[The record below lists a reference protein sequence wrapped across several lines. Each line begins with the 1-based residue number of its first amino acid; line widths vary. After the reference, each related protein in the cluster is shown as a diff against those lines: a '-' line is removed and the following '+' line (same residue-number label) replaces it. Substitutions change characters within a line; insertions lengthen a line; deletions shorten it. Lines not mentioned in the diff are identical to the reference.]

1 MTCRREKKTYPW
13 SIVSQLPPICHPP
26 SFLCHLTPAI
36 CFSHSYHPNRHSYE
50 MVLGKL
56 AVSIFFWQQ
65 QKEIN
70 QGSKPNYTS
79 FNLNLNYITRP
90 QPGFFMVIATSAA
103 RKQSLSE
110 MPHVIMRLLRKLAM
124 TKRYAR
130 NDLPATKLAL
140 RTVIIS
146 V

>member
-1 MTCRREKKTYPW
+1 MVHRQPTA
-13 SIVSQLPPICHPP
+13 SHLPSAI
-26 SFLCHLTPAI
+26 LHLSSAI

-56 AVSIFFWQQ
+56 AVSLFFWQQ